1 MIKEN
6 ELLFAR
12 ISEDVVLPTKR
23 VEDCGFDLYA
33 YFKEECIVIAPHETK
48 LIPTG
53 VFCAMTDDY
62 AGIIKDRGSNGSI
75 GLQTVCGVVD
85 SGFRNQ
91 IFVAVTNT
99 NTKPV
104 VISKDVEKTLK
115 LEDVIMYPYSKGIA
129 QMMIVEVPKMKI
141 KEVSV
146 EELQAI
152 ESERGLGSL
161 GSSGK

>member
-12 ISEDVVLPTKR
+12 MNEEVKIPSKR
-23 VEDCGFDLYA
+23 VEDCGYDIYA
-33 YFKEECIVIAPHETK
+33 YFEEETLTVAPHETK
-48 LIPTG
+48 MIPTG
-53 VFCAMTDDY
+53 LYCAMTDDY
-62 AGIIKDRGSNGSI
+62 VGIIKDRGSNGSI
-75 GLQTVCGVVD
+75 GLQTVCGVID

-91 IFVAVTNT
+91 IFIAVTNT

-104 VISKDVEKTLK
+104 VISKKVANTTK
-115 LEDVIMYPYSKGIA
+115 LDDMIMYPYTKGIA
-129 QMMIVEVPKMKI
+129 QMMILPVPKMAVREI
-141 KEVSV
+141 TV